1 MDLDRL
7 LAETPGA
14 LPGFASL
21 ARYLF
26 FTATGHTLPDAP
38 AAPKPAAKAKG
49 KAAPQDAMDAG
60 PVLIGE
66 TAVWRIYLHYRADE
80 AWLRSPAA
88 ALTRTQAEAIAAESK
103 ASGRQV
109 LVFAAALS
117 HTRVAVDVDQL
128 GPDPRKPLGEAE
140 AGGRPELD
148 FPALVRLLVDVIPN
162 PWQAARIL
170 RGALAALRARG
181 FTEDQLLASRYR
193 LIETMRTDLLAS
205 IHTHT
210 ERIFCELLA
219 SGGLSFRLEGN
230 GLNWELA
237 EKLAF
242 GWKKKRVFPD
252 FLVALEESDGKPSRL
267 VVVETKGLHLQNDD
281 TEYKRRLF
289 ETLEKHSGTGV
300 PVGELT
306 LDTKPGPMRFRLVLE
321 GDWKSQVDAACAAA
335 DA

>member
-1 MDLDRL
+1 MIQLAETVKADSEAARHGFHEIVEITGERVRRVIHGYNYTGTAETELHPPEKVTWTTFAKDPKRNEILERIEGIKALEGANYDKIETKIVDGVLTVVGQKQVKEKMPGLGGSFTYVELGEAMDLDRL

-109 LVFAAALS
+109 LVFAAAKYIA
-117 HTRVAVDVDQL
+117 H
-128 GPDPRKPLGEAE
+128 
-140 AGGRPELD
+140 
-148 FPALVRLLVDVIPN
+148 
-162 PWQAARIL
+162 
-170 RGALAALRARG
+170 RGLK
-181 FTEDQLLASRYR
+181 E
-193 LIETMRTDLLAS
+193 
-205 IHTHT
+205 
-210 ERIFCELLA
+210 
-219 SGGLSFRLEGN
+219 
-230 GLNWELA
+230 
-237 EKLAF
+237 
-242 GWKKKRVFPD
+242 
-252 FLVALEESDGKPSRL
+252 
-267 VVVETKGLHLQNDD
+267 
-281 TEYKRRLF
+281 LF
-289 ETLEKHSGTGV
+289 EA
-300 PVGELT
+300 
-306 LDTKPGPMRFRLVLE
+306 TKVRVDFAQLPYALLRVQE
-321 GDWKSQVDAACAAA
+321 G
-335 DA
+335 